1 MVYREIGRCC
11 DMAQKGRRSKYET
24 SVAPYLD
31 KIREWRKTGATV
43 ENICGVLG
51 IATSTWF
58 EYAKV
63 HEDFSDAIKNGQ
75 IEFCMDLRGEL
86 AKLATR
92 HTLETKKQYIKKD
105 EETGNKTQY
114 TEITT
119 REVDADKGAIHMLL
133 KNLDPDWHEDP
144 DALEMRKQEHELRRQ
159 IAESNNFDMGE

>member
-1 MVYREIGRCC
+1 
-11 DMAQKGRRSKYET
+11 MAQKGRRSKYAT
-24 SVAPYLD
+24 NVAPYLD

-43 ENICGVLG
+43 EQICEVLD
-51 IATSTWF
+51 ISVSSWF
-58 EYAKV
+58 EYLKQYN
-63 HEDFSDAIKNGQ
+63 EFSEATKKGQ
-75 IEFCMDLRGEL
+75 IEFCMELRGEL
-86 AKLATR
+86 AKLATK

-105 EETGNKTQY
+105 EVTGNKTQY

-133 KNLDPDWHEDP
+133 KNLDPNWHEDP